1 MHAKDSPGG
10 RHGRADVE
18 LIGRDTPFQGW
29 YRMDRYRFRHRLF
42 NGGWSDVLTREVF
55 ERGHAVGVLPYDP
68 IRDTVVLLEQFRIGA
83 YAAGLE
89 NPWMIEIPAGVIE
102 PGESTEDVARREA
115 EEEAALTLGPL
126 VKMMDYGASP
136 GGTSEMIAMYCGRVD
151 SSAAGGLHGLPEE
164 NEDIRVFTVGFDEAM
179 ALLDGNRINNSPCAI
194 ALLWLSRHRE
204 RLRRE
209 WA

>member
-1 MHAKDSPGG
+1 MQANDTFSKGL
-10 RHGRADVE
+10 GRADVD

-42 NGGWSDVLTREVF
+42 NGGWSEVLTREVF
-55 ERGHAVGVLPYDP
+55 ERGHAAGVLPYDP

-151 SSAAGGLHGLPEE
+151 SAGVGGLHGLAEE
-164 NEDIRVFTVGFDEAM
+164 NEDIRVFALSFDAAM
-179 ALLDGNRINNSPCAI
+179 ALLDGNKINNSPCAI
-194 ALLWLSRHRE
+194 ALLWLSRHRD
-204 RLRRE
+204 RLRSE
-209 WA
+209 WS